1 MDVRLPNGAII
12 KNVPADMTRTQLMEK
27 LRAKGYDVSSFE
39 QPKEPEVTG
48 EVGFLEKGGPLYRAG
63 MAARRGLASASR
75 LGVSPE
81 EVVAGLGEAV
91 ENLPEAA
98 VGMGARGYALAEL
111 AASPLTE
118 GTFER
123 YGQAA
128 KSVGQ
133 SLAALPGEAYE
144 AVTSPVE
151 TIIGAT
157 RAAVKDPL
165 AAAATVSG
173 LTGLGALLPK
183 GLAATVGGMQ
193 IGGPEL
199 AAISRATNPLAMPGA
214 LARGA
219 AGVGREF
226 VSPVF
231 TQAGAEQAA
240 GKTLLGS
247 VVGEPTNVM
256 AAMRAAPPSLLGDV
270 TAAERLAA
278 AGQFEPVLGT
288 LQGDLTTGLTE
299 GGRAA
304 LTARQRRLAGI
315 QQQIAAID
323 EELRTQGRAMS
334 PEAQAQLSAVRN
346 DLMRARAAELQAAEA
361 AQAAVSAQVPATGQL
376 APGQAIGARA
386 REIRDA
392 FREERISPLYQE
404 AFKSAGNVTIPVRN
418 VIGTA
423 EDILGARLA
432 DVPLGV
438 ASRTIRDLRELERG
452 ATLKQ
457 LDRVRKSINKD
468 IAAAQSSGMNL
479 HDLHRL
485 HDAIDE
491 AVEASRIPTRAKL
504 EYAEALNVYRNEF
517 VPRFRTG
524 IASDILRTTKKNQSG
539 VLPSQTVNKFLA
551 NEDTAS
557 QFAATFGN
565 DAIALQAME
574 TGVQDAARLSMIDP
588 TTKFIN
594 VKELDKFIADKAR
607 QFEIIGIDP
616 NRVFGPVRAEA
627 ARLQQGYADLS
638 KEMAFT
644 KDVRTASE
652 LVDKLLADPA
662 AMDTTRRRLSDAGR
676 EALTKE
682 VVDRAIRMLDAKDP
696 AGVLD
701 YLKNS
706 VIRMVVDQPYVDR
719 LRDLAENQKAL
730 MEIEKRA
737 PKADLSTYTVDLAN
751 VPRELLLDLKLLATE
766 IARVEDAEGMMGLRP
781 ADQLSVIG
789 AERLEAAKKAA
800 SGFLNRKMTIM
811 EKILDSMKTYANRK
825 TAAVLTDVLTKN
837 PEKGADLIERALL
850 EKTKPPRSS
859 ETKRQ
864 TLTRA
869 GTMGALAGQN
879 VLAPENRNA
888 MAR

>member
-1 MDVRLPNGAII
+1 MDVRLPDGTII
-12 KNVPADMTRTQLMEK
+12 NNVPEGTTKAQLITK
-27 LRAKGYDVSSFE
+27 LRANGYDVSALE
-39 QPKEPEVTG
+39 KPKEPEVAG
-48 EVGFLEKGGPLYRAG
+48 EVGFLESVRQSPAVKEL
-63 MAARRGLASASR
+63 ARVSERIAP
-75 LGVSPE
+75 SPE
-81 EVVAGLGEAV
+81 EVLAGVGEAV
-91 ENLPEAA
+91 GNIPESA

-118 GTFER
+118 GSFKR
-123 YGQAA
+123 YGEAA
-128 KSVGQ
+128 RGVAE
-133 SLAALPGEAYE
+133 SLTALPGAAYE
-144 AVTSPVE
+144 AAMSPVQ
-151 TIIGAT
+151 TIE
-157 RAAVKDPL
+157 RAAQFAVKDPL
-165 AAAATVSG
+165 AAATAVSG
-173 LTGLGALLPK
+173 LTGGVSALMPAGRAL
-183 GLAATVGGMQ
+183 TVGGMQ
-193 IGGPEL
+193 IGAPEL
-199 AAISRATNPLAMPGA
+199 AALSRATNPLAMPGA

-231 TQAGAEQAA
+231 TQSGAERAA

-247 VVGEPTNVM
+247 IVGKPTNVM
-256 AAMRAAPPSLLGDV
+256 AALRTPPPSLLGDV

-278 AGQFEPVLGT
+278 AGQYEPVLGT

-304 LTARQRRLAGI
+304 LIARQRRLAGI

-346 DLMRARAAELQAAEA
+346 DLMRARAAELQAAET
-361 AQAAVSAQVPATGQL
+361 AQAGVSAQIPATGQL
-376 APGQAIGARA
+376 APGQAINRRA

-392 FREERISPLYQE
+392 FRRERISPLYE
-404 AFKSAGNVTIPVRN
+404 TAFRSAGNVTIPVRG
-418 VIGTA
+418 VINTA
-423 EDILGARLA
+423 ENILGARLA

-452 ATLKQ
+452 ATLEQ
-457 LDRVRKSINKD
+457 LDRVRKSVNKD
-468 IAAAQSSGMNL
+468 IASAQSNGMNL
-479 HDLHRL
+479 ADLHNL
-485 HDAIDE
+485 HDAIDD
-491 AVEASRIPTRAKL
+491 AVAASRLPTRAKL
-504 EYAEALNVYRNEF
+504 EYAEALDVYRNEF

-539 VLPSQTVNKFLA
+539 VLPSQTVEKFLA

-557 QFAATFGN
+557 QFAAMFRN
-565 DAIALQAME
+565 DAVALQAME

-588 TTKFIN
+588 TTRFVNIQK
-594 VKELDKFIADKAR
+594 LDEFIAKKAR
-607 QFEIIGIDP
+607 QFEIVGIDA

-627 ARLQQGYADLS
+627 ERLQQGYADIS

-644 KDVRTASE
+644 EGVRTASE
-652 LVDKLLADPA
+652 LVDKLLKDPA
-662 AMDTTRRRLSDAGR
+662 AMDSTRRRLSEPGR

-682 VVDRAIRMLDAKDP
+682 VVDRAIRLLDGKDP
-696 AGVLD
+696 EAVLK
-701 YLKNS
+701 YLKNNT
-706 VIRMVVDQPYVDR
+706 IRMVVDQPYINR

-737 PKADLSTYTVDLAN
+737 PKTDISTYTADLAN

-766 IARVEDAEGMMGLRP
+766 IARVEDAESMMGLRP
-781 ADQLSVIG
+781 AEQLAVIG
-789 AERLEAAKKAA
+789 AERLEAAKRAS
-800 SGFLNRKMTIM
+800 SGFLNRKMHIM
-811 EKILDSMKTYANRK
+811 EKIFDTMRSYANRK

-837 PEKGADLIERALL
+837 SEKGADLIERALA
-850 EKTKPPRSS
+850 EKIKPPPAP
-859 ETKRQ
+859 ETRRQ
-864 TLTRA
+864 TLKRA

-879 VLAPENRNA
+879 ILAPENQNA

>member
-27 LRAKGYDVSSFE
+27 LRAKNYDVSALE
-39 QPKEPEVTG
+39 KPKEPEVTG
-48 EVGFLEKGGPLYRAG
+48 EVGFLENVRQSPAVKEL
-63 MAARRGLASASR
+63 ARVSERLAP
-75 LGVSPE
+75 SPE
-81 EVVAGLGEAV
+81 EVLAGVGQAV

-123 YGQAA
+123 YGEAA
-128 KSVGQ
+128 KSVGR

-144 AVTSPVE
+144 AAMSPVE
-151 TIIGAT
+151 TIVGAT
-157 RAAVKDPL
+157 RAAIKDPL

-183 GLAATVGGMQ
+183 GLAATVGGMT

-199 AAISRATNPLAMPGA
+199 AAISRATNPLAIPGA

-219 AGVGREF
+219 GGVGREF

-231 TQAGAEQAA
+231 TQSGAERAA
-240 GKTLLGS
+240 GKTLFGS

-256 AAMRAAPPSLLGDV
+256 AALRTAPPSLLGNV

-278 AGQFEPVLGT
+278 AGQYEPVLGT
-288 LQGDLTTGLTE
+288 LQSDLTTGLTE

-304 LTARQRRLAGI
+304 LIARQQRLAGI

-323 EELRTQGRAMS
+323 TELRTQGRAMS

-361 AQAAVSAQVPATGQL
+361 AQAAVSERVPATGQL
-376 APGQAIGARA
+376 APGQAINARA

-392 FREERISPLYQE
+392 FRKERISPLYQE

-418 VIGTA
+418 VIATA
-423 EDILGARLA
+423 ENILGARLA

-452 ATLKQ
+452 ATLRQ

-468 IAAAQSSGMNL
+468 IASAQSTGGMNL
-479 HDLHRL
+479 ADLHNL
-485 HDAIDE
+485 HDAIDD
-491 AVEASRIPTRAKL
+491 AVKASRIPTRAKL

-539 VLPSQTVNKFLA
+539 VLPSQTVNEFLA

-557 QFAATFGN
+557 QFAAMFRN
-565 DAIALQAME
+565 DAVARQAME
-574 TGVQDAARLSMIDP
+574 TGVQDAARVSMIDP
-588 TTKFIN
+588 TTRI
-594 VKELDKFIADKAR
+594 VDIRALDKFIADKAR
-607 QFEIIGIDP
+607 QFEIIGIDA

-627 ARLQQGYADLS
+627 ERLQRGYADLS

-644 KDVRTASE
+644 EDVRTASD
-652 LVDKLLADPA
+652 LVDKLLEDPA

-682 VVDRAIRMLDAKDP
+682 IVDRAIQMLDAKNP
-696 AGVLD
+696 EGVLK
-701 YLKNS
+701 YLKNNT
-706 VIRMVVDQPYVDR
+706 VRMAVDQPYVDR

-730 MEIEKRA
+730 MEVEKRA
-737 PKADLSTYTVDLAN
+737 PKADISTYTVDLAN
-751 VPRELLLDLKLLATE
+751 VPRDLLLDLKLLATE
-766 IARVEDAEGMMGLRP
+766 VARVEDAESMMGLRP
-781 ADQLSVIG
+781 AEQLAVIG
-789 AERLEAAKKAA
+789 AERLEAAKRAS
-800 SGFLNRKMTIM
+800 SGFLNRKMHIM
-811 EKILDSMKTYANRK
+811 EKIFDTMRSYANRK

-837 PEKGADLIERALL
+837 PEKGADLIERAIL
-850 EKTKPPRSS
+850 EKNKPPPAP
-859 ETKRQ
+859 ETRRQ

-869 GTMGALAGQN
+869 GVSGALAGQN
-879 VLAPENRNA
+879 ILAPENRNA